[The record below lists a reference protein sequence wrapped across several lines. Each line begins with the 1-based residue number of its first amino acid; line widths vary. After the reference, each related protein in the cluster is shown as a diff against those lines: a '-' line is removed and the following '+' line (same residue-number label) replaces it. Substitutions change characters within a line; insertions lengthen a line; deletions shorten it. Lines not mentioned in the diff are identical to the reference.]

1 MTVTSVVV
9 AGLVMATGAS
19 GAVHDVRERRIP
31 NRAVIVTAIAALL
44 VCVWRQATGDGVW
57 LTAFAGGAVA
67 GGLLLLLHL
76 ASPEG
81 MGFGDV
87 KLAAALGALLGT
99 AHWALAVFMLMIASV
114 AGCLA
119 AVGVHNWRRSLPF
132 GLFLVAG
139 ALVAALAGAWLL
151 GAVGLR
157 GELS

>member
-1 MTVTSVVV
+1 MLV
-9 AGLVMATGAS
+9 A
-19 GAVHDVRERRIP
+19 AV
-31 NRAVIVTAIAALL
+31 AALL
-44 VCVWRQATGDGVW
+44 VCAWRQAAGDGVW
-57 LTAFAGGAVA
+57 LAALAGGAVA

-76 ASPEG
+76 VRPDG

-119 AVGVHNWRRSLPF
+119 TVGVRTWRRSLPF

-139 ALVAALAGAWLL
+139 AVIAALAGAWLL

-157 GELS
+157 RELT